1 MLNKADYT
9 TLLDHS
15 IVWGVYI
22 AAALVILLSYWGLTR
37 RWWFE
42 LRWLLFALMAVFLL
56 VPAPLPGRAVQA
68 PAMIIVALSP
78 FTGARE
84 LVATVLARLLVTA
97 VAAVVVVAIIA
108 VIRRIYLRKRAN
120 H

>member
-1 MLNKADYT
+1 MLDKADYT

-22 AAALVILLSYWGLTR
+22 AAALVILLSYWALTR

-42 LRWLLFALMAVFLL
+42 LRWLLFALLAVFML
-56 VPAPLPGRAVQA
+56 VPAPLPGKTVQA

-78 FTGARE
+78 FTGAPE
-84 LVATVLARLLVTA
+84 LVATVLARLLVVA
-97 VAAVVVVAIIA
+97 VAAIALVVIVAVA
-108 VIRRIYLRKRAN
+108 RRLYLRKRSN
-120 H
+120 P